1 MKKGFRILKFKK
13 DRPFLEVKEINK
25 SFDGRP
31 ILKKLSLRVF
41 PGECVGV
48 LGPNGCGK
56 TTLFSICIGEQN
68 PEGGKI
74 YLNNKAIDQIPMH
87 LRSKEGLGYLPQQR
101 SVFNMSVY
109 DNIIGIAQI
118 SIKDSQ
124 MQKEVTEK
132 LLDEFKKRLEEQ
144 KERHEGGDK
153 WVGTGGTSPYGNS
166 GMNPEGIRV
175 GGEGGKGKA
184 AKVWEARDFK
194 NLDDDVELGTRNMKV
209 ALRRLRK
216 LIRDSADEEFDL
228 DNTISSTAK
237 KAGLL
242 DVKFRPEKRNAVKV
256 LVLFDVGGSMDPHIR
271 VCEELF
277 SAAKTEF
284 KNLEYFYFHNFIY
297 ETVWKDNR
305 RRQNERVYTEDIIHK
320 YSADYKIIFV
330 GDATMAPYEI
340 TNPGGSIEHWNEE
353 AGALW
358 MKRMVGIYDKLVWLN
373 PVPKEHWEY
382 SASVELTR
390 SLVEDN
396 MFPLTIR
403 GLEESMAYLSK

>member
-1 MKKGFRILKFKK
+1 MFISLFNTLKATGVPVSLRELLDLIGAVDKGLAFADMDQFYYLSRAILVKDEKHYDKF
-13 DRPFLEVKEINK
+13 DRAFDIYFKGIETLDDILEMLIPEEWLKAEFEKHLTEEELKEIK
-25 SFDGRP
+25 S
-31 ILKKLSLRVF
+31 
-41 PGECVGV
+41 
-48 LGPNGCGK
+48 LG
-56 TTLFSICIGEQN
+56 
-68 PEGGKI
+68 
-74 YLNNKAIDQIPMH
+74 
-87 LRSKEGLGYLPQQR
+87 GL
-101 SVFNMSVY
+101 
-109 DNIIGIAQI
+109 
-118 SIKDSQ
+118 
-124 MQKEVTEK
+124 EK
-132 LLDEFKKRLEEQ
+132 LLAEFKKKLEEQ
-144 KERHEGGDK
+144 EERHEGGSK
-153 WVGTGGTSPYGNS
+153 QIGTGGTSPFGNS
-166 GMNPEGIRV
+166 GENPEGIRV

-184 AKVWEARDFK
+184 AKIWEARDFK

-216 LIRDSADEEFDL
+216 LIRDSANEEFDL

-256 LVLFDVGGSMDPHIR
+256 LVLFDVGGSMDPHIKI
-271 VCEELF
+271 CEELF

-305 RRQNERVYTEDIIHK
+305 RRQNERIYTEDIIHK

-353 AGALW
+353 AGAIW
-358 MKRMVGIYDKLVWLN
+358 MKRMVGIYDKLIWLN
-373 PVPKEHWEY
+373 PVPEEHWEY

>member
-1 MKKGFRILKFKK
+1 MKATGVPVSLRELLDLIGAVDKGLAFADMDQFYYLSRAILVKDEKHYDKF
-13 DRPFLEVKEINK
+13 DRAFDIYFKGIETLDDILEMLIPEEWLKAEFEKHLTEEELKEIK
-25 SFDGRP
+25 S
-31 ILKKLSLRVF
+31 
-41 PGECVGV
+41 
-48 LGPNGCGK
+48 LG
-56 TTLFSICIGEQN
+56 
-68 PEGGKI
+68 
-74 YLNNKAIDQIPMH
+74 
-87 LRSKEGLGYLPQQR
+87 GL
-101 SVFNMSVY
+101 
-109 DNIIGIAQI
+109 
-118 SIKDSQ
+118 
-124 MQKEVTEK
+124 EK
-132 LLDEFKKRLEEQ
+132 LLAEFKKKLEEQ
-144 KERHEGGDK
+144 EERHEGGSK
-153 WVGTGGTSPYGNS
+153 QIGTGGTSPFGNS
-166 GMNPEGIRV
+166 GENPEGIRV

-184 AKVWEARDFK
+184 AKIWEARDFK

-216 LIRDSADEEFDL
+216 LIRDSANEEFDL

-256 LVLFDVGGSMDPHIR
+256 LVLFDVGGSMDPHIKI
-271 VCEELF
+271 CEELF

-305 RRQNERVYTEDIIHK
+305 RRQNERIYTEDIIHK

-358 MKRMVGIYDKLVWLN
+358 MKRMVGVYDKLIWLN
-373 PVPKEHWEY
+373 PVPEEHWEY

>member
-1 MKKGFRILKFKK
+1 MFISLFNTLKATGVPVSLRELLDLIGAVDKGLAFANMDEFYYLSRAILVKDEKHYDKF
-13 DRPFLEVKEINK
+13 DRAFDIYFKGIESLDDILEMLIPDEWLKAEFEKHLTEEELKEIK
-25 SFDGRP
+25 S
-31 ILKKLSLRVF
+31 
-41 PGECVGV
+41 
-48 LGPNGCGK
+48 LG
-56 TTLFSICIGEQN
+56 
-68 PEGGKI
+68 
-74 YLNNKAIDQIPMH
+74 
-87 LRSKEGLGYLPQQR
+87 GL
-101 SVFNMSVY
+101 
-109 DNIIGIAQI
+109 
-118 SIKDSQ
+118 
-124 MQKEVTEK
+124 EK
-132 LLDEFKKRLEEQ
+132 LLAEFKKKLEEQ
-144 KERHEGGDK
+144 DERHEGGSK
-153 WVGTGGTSPYGNS
+153 YIGTGGTSPFGNS
-166 GMNPEGIRV
+166 GENPEGIRV

-194 NLDDDVELGTRNMKV
+194 NLDDVELGTRNMKV

-256 LVLFDVGGSMDPHIR
+256 IVLFDVGGSMDPHIKI
-271 VCEELF
+271 CEELF

-305 RRQNERVYTEDIIHK
+305 RRQNERIYTEDIIHK

-373 PVPKEHWEY
+373 PVPEEHWEY

-403 GLEESMAYLSK
+403 GLEESMSYLSK

>member
-1 MKKGFRILKFKK
+1 MFISLFNTLKATGIPVSLRELLDLIAAVDKRLAFANMNEFYFLSRAIMVKDEKHYDKFDRAFDIYFKGIESLDDILEMLIPDEWLKAEFEKH
-13 DRPFLEVKEINK
+13 LTEEELKEIQ
-25 SFDGRP
+25 
-31 ILKKLSLRVF
+31 SL
-41 PGECVGV
+41 
-48 LGPNGCGK
+48 
-56 TTLFSICIGEQN
+56 
-68 PEGGKI
+68 GG
-74 YLNNKAIDQIPMH
+74 L
-87 LRSKEGLGYLPQQR
+87 
-101 SVFNMSVY
+101 
-109 DNIIGIAQI
+109 
-118 SIKDSQ
+118 
-124 MQKEVTEK
+124 EK
-132 LLDEFKKRLEEQ
+132 LLEEFKKKLQEQ
-144 KERHEGGDK
+144 EERHEGGSK
-153 WVGTGGTSPYGNS
+153 QIGTGGTSPFGNS
-166 GMNPEGIRV
+166 GENPEGIRV

-373 PVPKEHWEY
+373 PVPQEHWEY

>member
-1 MKKGFRILKFKK
+1 MFISLFNTLKATGVPVSLRELLDLIGAVDKGLAFADMDQFYYLSRAILVKDEKHYDKF
-13 DRPFLEVKEINK
+13 DRAFDIYFKGIETLDDILEMLIPEEWLKAEFEKHLTEEELKEIK
-25 SFDGRP
+25 S
-31 ILKKLSLRVF
+31 
-41 PGECVGV
+41 
-48 LGPNGCGK
+48 LG
-56 TTLFSICIGEQN
+56 
-68 PEGGKI
+68 
-74 YLNNKAIDQIPMH
+74 
-87 LRSKEGLGYLPQQR
+87 GL
-101 SVFNMSVY
+101 
-109 DNIIGIAQI
+109 
-118 SIKDSQ
+118 
-124 MQKEVTEK
+124 EK
-132 LLDEFKKRLEEQ
+132 LLAEFKKKLEEQ
-144 KERHEGGDK
+144 EERHEGGSK
-153 WVGTGGTSPYGNS
+153 QIGTGGTSPFGNS
-166 GMNPEGIRV
+166 GENPEGIRD

-184 AKVWEARDFK
+184 AKIWEARDFK

-216 LIRDSADEEFDL
+216 LIRDSANEEFDL

-256 LVLFDVGGSMDPHIR
+256 LVLFDVGGSMDPHIKI
-271 VCEELF
+271 CEELF

-305 RRQNERVYTEDIIHK
+305 RRQNERIYTEDIIHK

-358 MKRMVGIYDKLVWLN
+358 MKRMVGIYDKLIWLN
-373 PVPKEHWEY
+373 PVPEEHWEY

>member
-1 MKKGFRILKFKK
+1 MFISLFNTLKATGVPVSLRELLDLIGAVDKGLAFANMDEFYYLSRAILVKDEKHYDKF
-13 DRPFLEVKEINK
+13 DRAFDIYFKGIESLDDILEMLIPDEWLKAEFEKHLTEEELKEIK
-25 SFDGRP
+25 S
-31 ILKKLSLRVF
+31 
-41 PGECVGV
+41 
-48 LGPNGCGK
+48 LG
-56 TTLFSICIGEQN
+56 
-68 PEGGKI
+68 
-74 YLNNKAIDQIPMH
+74 
-87 LRSKEGLGYLPQQR
+87 GL
-101 SVFNMSVY
+101 
-109 DNIIGIAQI
+109 
-118 SIKDSQ
+118 
-124 MQKEVTEK
+124 EK
-132 LLDEFKKRLEEQ
+132 LLAEFKKKLEEQ
-144 KERHEGGDK
+144 DERHEGGSK
-153 WVGTGGTSPYGNS
+153 YIGTGGTSPFGNS
-166 GMNPEGIRV
+166 GENPEGIRV

-256 LVLFDVGGSMDPHIR
+256 IVLFDVGGSMDPHIKI
-271 VCEELF
+271 CEELF

-305 RRQNERVYTEDIIHK
+305 RRQNERIYTEDIIHK

-340 TNPGGSIEHWNEE
+340 TNPGGSIEHWNAE

-373 PVPKEHWEY
+373 PVPEEHWEY

-403 GLEESMAYLSK
+403 GLEESMSYLSK

>member
-1 MKKGFRILKFKK
+1 MFISLFNTLKATGIPVSLRELLDLIAAVDKRLAFANMNEFYFLSRAILVKDEKHYDKFDRAFDIYFKGIESLDDVLEMLIPDEWLKAEFEKH
-13 DRPFLEVKEINK
+13 LTEEELKEIQ
-25 SFDGRP
+25 
-31 ILKKLSLRVF
+31 SL
-41 PGECVGV
+41 
-48 LGPNGCGK
+48 
-56 TTLFSICIGEQN
+56 
-68 PEGGKI
+68 GG
-74 YLNNKAIDQIPMH
+74 L
-87 LRSKEGLGYLPQQR
+87 
-101 SVFNMSVY
+101 
-109 DNIIGIAQI
+109 
-118 SIKDSQ
+118 
-124 MQKEVTEK
+124 EK
-132 LLDEFKKRLEEQ
+132 LLEEFKKKLEEQ
-144 KERHEGGDK
+144 EERHEGGSK
-153 WVGTGGTSPYGNS
+153 QIGTGGTSPFGNS
-166 GMNPEGIRV
+166 GENPEGIRV

>member
-1 MKKGFRILKFKK
+1 MFISLFNTLKATGVPVSLRELLDLIGAVDKGLAFANMDEFYYLSRAILVKDEKHYDKF
-13 DRPFLEVKEINK
+13 DRAFDIYFKGIESLDDILEMLIPDEWLKAEFEKHLTEEELKEIK
-25 SFDGRP
+25 S
-31 ILKKLSLRVF
+31 
-41 PGECVGV
+41 
-48 LGPNGCGK
+48 LG
-56 TTLFSICIGEQN
+56 
-68 PEGGKI
+68 
-74 YLNNKAIDQIPMH
+74 
-87 LRSKEGLGYLPQQR
+87 GL
-101 SVFNMSVY
+101 
-109 DNIIGIAQI
+109 
-118 SIKDSQ
+118 
-124 MQKEVTEK
+124 EK
-132 LLDEFKKRLEEQ
+132 LLAEFKKKLEEQ
-144 KERHEGGDK
+144 DERHEGGSK
-153 WVGTGGTSPYGNS
+153 YIGTGGTSPFGNS
-166 GMNPEGIRV
+166 GENPEGIRV

-256 LVLFDVGGSMDPHIR
+256 IVLFDVGGSMDPHIKI
-271 VCEELF
+271 CEELF

-305 RRQNERVYTEDIIHK
+305 RRQNERIYTEDIIHK

-373 PVPKEHWEY
+373 PVPEEHWVY
-382 SASVELTR
+382 SASGELTR

-396 MFPLTIR
+396 MFPLKIR
-403 GLEESMAYLSK
+403 VLEESMSYLSK